1 MVEVIDSF
9 EAREGLKRG
18 LFLSRWATRDGQELY
33 RQLEL
38 GLISQEDWNEG
49 TYPAR
54 PRHVR
59 DAQHAVESF
68 LSGCAVGD
76 ETLLICSE
84 LTANSVLHSRSRD
97 DGKFILRVTVHAEYI
112 WIECE
117 DAGGAWLARPGDGR
131 PHGLDVVHALC
142 GQDGW
147 GVADLDGGRT
157 GRVVWA
163 RLELD
168 RTGT

>member
-1 MVEVIDSF
+1 MATASPATGI
-9 EAREGLKRG
+9 RE
-18 LFLSRWATRDGQELY
+18 W
-33 RQLEL
+33 
-38 GLISQEDWNEG
+38 EG

-59 DAQHAVESF
+59 DARHAAGQF
-68 LSGCAVGD
+68 LAGCARAD

-84 LTANSVLHSRSRD
+84 LTTNAVLHSRSKD
-97 DGKFILRVTVHAEYI
+97 DGKFILRVTVHADYI

-117 DAGGAWLARPGDGR
+117 DAGGPWLMRPGDDGR

-142 GQDGW
+142 GEDGW
-147 GVADLDGGRT
+147 DVEDLDSDRT

-168 RTGT
+168 RSGT

>member
-1 MVEVIDSF
+1 MATASP
-9 EAREGLKRG
+9 AAGTRE
-18 LFLSRWATRDGQELY
+18 W
-33 RQLEL
+33 
-38 GLISQEDWNEG
+38 EG

-59 DAQHAVESF
+59 DARHAVEGF
-68 LSGCAVGD
+68 LSGCAAGD

-84 LTANSVLHSRSRD
+84 LATNSVLHSRSKG

-112 WIECE
+112 RIECE
-117 DAGGAWLARPGDGR
+117 DAGGPWLARSGDVR

-142 GQDGW
+142 GEEGW
-147 GVADLDGGRT
+147 GAEDLDGGRT

-163 RLELD
+163 RLRLD
-168 RTGT
+168 CSGT

>member
-1 MVEVIDSF
+1 VVPAFHSVKAELDSRGHSTETGVIMATAPPA
-9 EAREGLKRG
+9 EGIRE
-18 LFLSRWATRDGQELY
+18 W
-33 RQLEL
+33 
-38 GLISQEDWNEG
+38 EG

-59 DAQHAVESF
+59 DARHAVESF
-68 LSGCAVGD
+68 LSGCAAGD

-84 LTANSVLHSRSRD
+84 LITNSVLHSRSKD
-97 DGKFILRVTVHAEYI
+97 DGKFILRVTIHAKYI

-117 DAGGAWLARPGDGR
+117 DAGGPWLARIGGGR

-142 GQDGW
+142 GEGGW
-147 GVADLDGGRT
+147 GVEDLDGGRA

-163 RLELD
+163 RLGLD
-168 RTGT
+168 RSRT